1 LTTSRRGLCRPKEL
15 ASTVLNPSEASDGP
29 SAVHQK
35 RNGPYVINGE
45 EISPS
50 LRDAESLKSA
60 EHLTAIVEQAQ
71 EIVSRSLGGK

>member
-1 LTTSRRGLCRPKEL
+1 
-15 ASTVLNPSEASDGP
+15 
-29 SAVHQK
+29 
-35 RNGPYVINGE
+35 VINGE